1 MIKASFWTDDYSRP
15 ADLPVGTAL
24 PEKVDVAIIGGGF
37 TGLSAARTLAKAGAS
52 VAVLEE
58 HSIGWGASSRNAGIT
73 GPGQKMGT
81 AAMFQRYGRER
92 SVQFWQASLDAL
104 DLIKELVYREGI
116 DCDWE
121 QNGGLSLAYKP
132 SHFEAMAK
140 KAEWYRAN
148 LGHQVRLVPPAE
160 LREEIGSDA
169 FFGGLVDPLGAGLHP
184 AKLVFG
190 LARVAAGYGAGLF
203 ESRRVTEVKSD
214 GGWQRISLKDGSISA
229 VDVIAATNGYSGSA
243 LPRLRRKVVPAGG
256 YCIVTE
262 PLSDKMQVELSP
274 QRRMLWD
281 SKWFLNYFRLTPDG
295 RMLWGGRNSLSTSMS
310 LERSA
315 RHLRSGMLRVFPQ
328 LADVPVTHS
337 WSGNLGLT
345 FDLMPHIGHV
355 DGVHYALGYG
365 GYGLP
370 MALLLGRE
378 LGRLL
383 TGEITTSPFEGI
395 PHQTY
400 FFYRGVP
407 WFRPLVEGYYR
418 LHDWIS

>member
-1 MIKASFWTDDYSRP
+1 VITSSFWTDDYSRP
-15 ADLPVGTAL
+15 ADLPVSTEL

-58 HSIGWGASSRNAGIT
+58 HSIGWGASSRNGGIT
-73 GPGQKMGT
+73 GPGLKMGT
-81 AAMFQRYGRER
+81 AGMFRRYGIEKGT
-92 SVQFWQASLDAL
+92 QFWRASLDAL
-104 DLIKELVYREGI
+104 DLIKELVYQEGI

-121 QNGGLSLAYKP
+121 QNGDLSLAYKP
-132 SHFEAMAK
+132 SHFESMRK
-140 KAEWYRAN
+140 KADWYRSN
-148 LGHQVRLVPPAE
+148 LDHEVRLVPPSE
-160 LREEIGSDA
+160 LRNEIGSDA
-169 FFGGLVDPLGAGLHP
+169 YFGGVVDPLGAGLHP

-203 ESRRVTEVKSD
+203 EARRVTEVKRE
-214 GGWQRISLKDGSISA
+214 GGWQRISLQNGSLSA
-229 VDVIAATNGYSGSA
+229 VDVIAATNGYSGPA
-243 LPRLRRKVVPAGG
+243 VPRLRRKVIPAGS

-262 PLSDKMQVELSP
+262 PLSAELQAELSP

-295 RMLWGGRNSLSTSMS
+295 RMLWGGRNNLSTSMS

-315 RHLRSGMLRVFPQ
+315 RILRSGLLRVFPQ
-328 LADVPVTHS
+328 LAEAPVTHS
-337 WSGNLGLT
+337 WSGHLGLT

-365 GYGLP
+365 GHGLHT
-370 MALLLGRE
+370 ALLLGRE

-383 TGEITTSPFEGI
+383 TGEITTSLFEGI
-395 PHQTY
+395 PHKTY

-407 WFRPLVEGYYR
+407 WFMPLVEAYYR
-418 LHDWIS
+418 YKDWIS